1 MTGPRGAAFEIMN
14 ASAAGPAVIVC
25 EHASNHIPDKYDG
38 LGLDRMARDSH
49 VAWDPGAEGVAQRLA
64 DALDAPMIAGRISRL
79 VYDCNRPPEAP
90 SAIPARSAG
99 IDVPGN
105 AGLTA
110 EARAA
115 RIGEVYAPFTR
126 ALDDLI
132 EQRRRAGTPF
142 ALITLH
148 SFTPVWQGVPR
159 AVEIGILHDADHRLA
174 DAMLAEPGPGRAV
187 MRNAPYGPEDGVTHT
202 LRRHGLD
209 KALPNVMIEIRN
221 DLIASAAE
229 QAQVAAELLS
239 MLRPALARIGVTEAH
254 DA

>member
-1 MTGPRGAAFEIMN
+1 MSGPGDAAFEIMN
-14 ASAAGPAVIVC
+14 ARAAGPAVIVC

-38 LGLDRMARDSH
+38 LGLYRAARDSH
-49 VAWDPGAEGVAQRLA
+49 VVWDPGAEGVAQRLA
-64 DALDAPMIAGRISRL
+64 GALDAPMIAGRISRL
-79 VYDCNRPPEAP
+79 VYDCNRPPEAA
-90 SAIPARSAG
+90 SAIPAHSAG
-99 IDVPGN
+99 INVPGN
-105 AGLTA
+105 AGLSA

-126 ALDDLI
+126 ALDHLI
-132 EQRRRAGTPF
+132 ARRRRAGTPF

-159 AVEIGILHDADHRLA
+159 TVEIGILHDADHRLA
-174 DAMLAEPGPGRAV
+174 DAMLSEPGPGRAI

-202 LRRHGLD
+202 LRRHGQD

-221 DLIASAAE
+221 DLTTTVAE
-229 QAQVAAELLS
+229 QAEIARFLAS